1 LKKLLLYRRGG
12 LGDTLL
18 TFPLLEIFKWQGFH
32 ITTVGNTDYFEIAKE
47 VGWVDRVL
55 SEMPKEDF
63 DKRIIIGTDGIDP
76 FPKERVWVLEYY
88 LKLLGL
94 PSHYSQTLPLDADS
108 NSPFKGKVVLHPSS
122 SSPKKNP
129 PIKLFFEI
137 ENFLTSLGYQCVYLV
152 GEADQWLKVHV
163 KNFVEMYQPLQIA
176 KALKSALFFVGNDS
190 GLSHL
195 SAYLGLPTFVFYG
208 PTDPVVWK
216 PIGKSV
222 FQISL
227 NLSCSPC
234 FPNTCQERVCFDIS
248 ALFERFLDYFKG
260 MSL

>member
-1 LKKLLLYRRGG
+1 
-12 LGDTLL
+12 
-18 TFPLLEIFKWQGFH
+18 
-32 ITTVGNTDYFEIAKE
+32 
-47 VGWVDRVL
+47 
-55 SEMPKEDF
+55 
-63 DKRIIIGTDGIDP
+63 
-76 FPKERVWVLEYY
+76 VWVLEYY

-94 PSHYSQTLPLDADS
+94 PSHYSQTLPIDADP

-122 SSPKKNP
+122 GSPKKNP
-129 PIKLFFEI
+129 PIELFLEI
-137 ENFLTSLGYQCVYLV
+137 ENFLTVLGYQCVYLV
-152 GEADQWLKVHV
+152 GEADQWLKAYV
-163 KNFVEMYQPLQIA
+163 KNFVEMSQPLQIA

-195 SAYLGLPTFVFYG
+195 SAYLGLPTFIFYG

-216 PIGKSV
+216 PIGNSI

-234 FPNTCQERVCFDIS
+234 FPNTCQEMVCFDVK
-248 ALFERFLDYFKG
+248 ALFERFLNYFRG